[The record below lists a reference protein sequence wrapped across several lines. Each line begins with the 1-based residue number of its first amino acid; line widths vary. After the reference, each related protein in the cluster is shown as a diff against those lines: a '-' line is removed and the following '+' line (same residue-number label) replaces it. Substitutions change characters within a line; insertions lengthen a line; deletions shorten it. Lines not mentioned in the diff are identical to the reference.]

1 MTQGH
6 FEKHINR
13 MRKAYKNRRN
23 RLVEV
28 LNASPIAEKL
38 TILEQDAGL
47 HFLLRLDTDLTD
59 GELSAQ
65 WAAAGIRIRALSE
78 YYHGPTPEE
87 YRRCLVADYSSLTE
101 EDLKKLETRLKL
113 LG

>member
-1 MTQGH
+1 
-6 FEKHINR
+6 

-28 LNASPIAEKL
+28 LNSSPIAEKI

-47 HFLLRLDTDLTD
+47 HFLLRIGAEHTDEDLT
-59 GELSAQ
+59 AQ
-65 WAAAGIRIRALSE
+65 WAAAGIRIRALSD

-87 YRRCLVADYSSLTE
+87 YRRCLVADYSGLTD
-101 EDLKKLETRLKL
+101 EDLHKLENRLKL
-113 LG
+113 LVR